1 MPNITPTELMKIL
14 ATIFFLLSFSFGLM
28 AQRIC
33 GSETYF
39 QQFGNVKP
47 QKNNRQLLSKEGVTA
62 LRDTL
67 PNELISIPVVVH
79 VLYAT
84 DVQNISDDQIKS
96 QIESL
101 NKDFSY
107 QNADRNNAPEVF
119 RKLGAD
125 IRIRFCLAQT
135 DPKGNK
141 TSGIVRKQTSTVS
154 FAADDKMKFNGAG
167 GDDAWDSERYL
178 NIWVCGLSSRS
189 LGYATPPGGS
199 ADRDGVVIAY
209 DVFGTVGNLRKP
221 FDKGRTATH
230 EIGHWLGLKHI
241 WGDTDCG
248 DDGIDDT
255 PRQKSYNFGCPS
267 FPRITDCS
275 ADANGDMFMNFMD
288 FSDDGCM
295 NMFTVGQRQKMRSL
309 FAKGAIRNTF
319 LVSSA
324 CTAPVAAEGVP
335 AAVEIPAETIAAP
348 SFKIYPSLVN
358 TTLTVEYKSAAT
370 LSAKTINIFNVYGAK
385 VYSTVI
391 NQVINGI
398 PVGHLSSGVYIVQI
412 GEGKTAFVAK
422 FIKQ

>member
-1 MPNITPTELMKIL
+1 MKIL
-14 ATIFFLLSFSFGLM
+14 STIFFLISLSLGLT

-33 GSETYF
+33 GSETYL
-39 QQFGNVKP
+39 QQLGNAKL
-47 QKNNRQLLSKEGVTA
+47 QKNNRQFSSKEIVTA

-67 PNELISIPVVVH
+67 PNELIYIPVVVH
-79 VLYAT
+79 VLYAN
-84 DVQNISDDQIKS
+84 DAQNISDDQIKS

-101 NKDFSY
+101 NNDFSY
-107 QNADRNNAPEVF
+107 QNTDRNNAPEVF

-141 TSGIVRKQTSTVS
+141 TSGVIRKATATVN
-154 FAADDKMKFNGAG
+154 FAADDKMKFTAAG

-189 LGYATPPGGS
+189 LGYATLPGGS

-230 EIGHWLGLKHI
+230 ELGHWMGLKHI

-255 PRQKSYNFGCPS
+255 PRQKTYNFGCPS

-295 NMFTVGQRQKMRSL
+295 NMFTVGQRQRMRSF
-309 FAKGAIRNTF
+309 FAKGAIRNTL

-324 CTAPVAAEGVP
+324 CIAPVAEAGAPATNEVP
-335 AAVEIPAETIAAP
+335 VGPIAAP
-348 SFKIYPSLVN
+348 SFKVYPSLASA
-358 TTLTVEYKSAAT
+358 TLTVEYKSEAT
-370 LSAKTINIFNVYGAK
+370 LAAKTISIFNVYGAK
-385 VYSTVI
+385 VYSSVI
-391 NQVINGI
+391 KQVITGI
-398 PVGHLSSGVYIVQI
+398 QVSHLSSGVYIVQI
-412 GEGKTAFVAK
+412 GEGKTAFIAK